1 MILYRTDYGLL
12 FSYMLGMESFLIN
25 FEEIKI

>member
-12 FSYMLGMESFLIN
+12 FSYMLRMQSFLTN